1 MNATTPAASI
11 ATLVGSD
18 PLLAAVLNFNAE
30 ADRLENAP
38 GDDQVD
44 DDRFAAVM
52 DDLCDNTPPCTSDEG
67 AFAALALAARQMMD
81 SAHSDLHDALV
92 AVVLDYA
99 HRRQC
104 NA

>member
-11 ATLVGSD
+11 ATLAGSD
-18 PLLAAVLNFNAE
+18 PLLAAVLHFNAE
-30 ADRLENAP
+30 ADRLDNAP
-38 GDDQVD
+38 GDDQAD

-52 DDLCDNTPPCTSDEG
+52 DDLCDNTPACTSDEG
-67 AFAALALAARQMMD
+67 AFAALALAARQMEH
-81 SAHSDLHDALV
+81 SVHSDLHDALV

-104 NA
+104 DA